1 MNIAKHF
8 TMPELVNK
16 KPSSIGEWATKD
28 VRGAGRRSRLASGST
43 ARVQALCRKLDKGQS
58 QRVDV
63 LITEM
68 EAV

>member
-28 VRGAGRRSRLASGST
+28 PRGAGRRSRLASGST
-43 ARVQALCRKLDKGQS
+43 AKVKALLRKLEKA
-58 QRVDV
+58 R
-63 LITEM
+63 
-68 EAV
+68 A